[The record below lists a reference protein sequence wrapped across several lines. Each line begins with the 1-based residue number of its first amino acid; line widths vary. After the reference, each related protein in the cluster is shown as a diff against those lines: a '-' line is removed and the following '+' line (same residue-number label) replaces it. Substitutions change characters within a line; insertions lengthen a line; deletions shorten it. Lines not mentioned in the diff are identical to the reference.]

1 MIVPPILRKYGK
13 VFREVFR
20 SGADFFRFRNEM
32 GDFRT
37 LPGTI
42 FAALPLAIRLV
53 FSEEGNAMSTVVEA
67 GVEGVQ
73 PEKVA
78 LSDRDFRRALAEVAP
93 HLRAFA
99 RGLCGCRDR
108 ADDLAQEAMLRAWAA
123 RERYAAG
130 TNFKAWTFTILRNHF
145 YSEARRARFHGEY
158 DELAAERILRAE
170 ASQESA
176 VELADVLRA
185 LTAIPETYREA
196 LVLVAAG
203 NLSYEEIAD
212 ICGIALGTV
221 KSRICRA
228 RAMLSKIIESG
239 QLPDFRHNFVLGGE
253 AIDAFF
259 GELVK
264 IANVNADTARLA
276 QRVAA

>member
-1 MIVPPILRKYGK
+1 
-13 VFREVFR
+13 
-20 SGADFFRFRNEM
+20 
-32 GDFRT
+32 
-37 LPGTI
+37 
-42 FAALPLAIRLV
+42 
-53 FSEEGNAMSTVVEA
+53 MSTTSEA
-67 GVEGVQ
+67 RAGIAAK
-73 PEKVA
+73 PATA
-78 LSDRDFRRALAEVAP
+78 LSDRDFKQALADVAP

-123 RERYAAG
+123 RERYMAG

-158 DELAAERILRAE
+158 DELAAERILCAE

-176 VELADVLRA
+176 IELADVLRA
-185 LTAIPETYREA
+185 LTSIPETYREA

-203 NLSYEEIAD
+203 NFSYEEIAD

-228 RAMLSKIIESG
+228 RAMLLKVIDSG
-239 QLPDFRHNFVLGGE
+239 QLPDFRHNFVLTG
-253 AIDAFF
+253 DAVDSFF
-259 GELVK
+259 AELSK
-264 IANVNADTARLA
+264 IANIDHRTAI
-276 QRVAA
+276 AA

>member
-1 MIVPPILRKYGK
+1 MIYGYLSA
-13 VFREVFR
+13 R
-20 SGADFFRFRNEM
+20 SDGLMRHGCR
-32 GDFRT
+32 RR
-37 LPGTI
+37 GT
-42 FAALPLAIRLV
+42 FCVAVTFDLQLVSMKGSNMTAAI
-53 FSEEGNAMSTVVEA
+53 ET
-67 GVEGVQ
+67 GVQ
-73 PEKVA
+73 TEPTSELAVSTA
-78 LSDRDFRRALAEVAP
+78 LSDRDFKRALADVAP
-93 HLRAFA
+93 HLRSFA

-158 DELAAERILRAE
+158 DELTAERILRTD

-185 LTAIPETYREA
+185 LSAIPASYREA

-203 NLSYEEIAD
+203 NLSYEEIAE

-228 RAMLSKIIESG
+228 RAMLSKIIDSG
-239 QLPDFRHNFVLGGE
+239 QLPDFRHNFVLTGE

-259 GELVK
+259 SELGK
-264 IANVNADTARLA
+264 IANGD
-276 QRVAA
+276 QRIAVAA